1 MGYYSN
7 LHISRQQD
15 YDHFDCSEWGD
26 MNEYLLEDLCAEL
39 EICNAHRSKDWND
52 QYFAVGLSKA
62 TALRER
68 IEKIKYKNAH
78 SISTK
83 INGVLILY
91 PRFTMAA
98 KK

>member
-52 QYFAVGLSKA
+52 QYFAAGLFKA

-68 IEKIKYKNAH
+68 IEKIKYKNAQKKNL
-78 SISTK
+78 K
-83 INGVLILY
+83 IVELLLRLY
-91 PRFTMAA
+91 FY
-98 KK
+98 